1 VTGGAG
7 AADTEFVAEESLVPL
22 IDPRASP
29 KPDSLTFAFAGG
41 RMVVA
46 RVGGEIR
53 VPDYGHLSGL
63 LGDPPD
69 AVYMGRLG
77 GRDCFVLSLPEGLEL
92 GTDLVVAG
100 LRELYSQLPEQTMA
114 AAGRAFQTLE
124 WYHAHAYCGR
134 CGTPTEL
141 SGTEM
146 ARACPACGALHFPR
160 VTPAVIMLV
169 EKDGELL
176 LARNR
181 RFAGLFYSVLAGFV
195 EPGETLEQAVAR
207 EVREE
212 VGVEVTDIR
221 YFGSQSWPFPSQLM
235 IGFLASFSAGKI
247 TVDGRELIEAG
258 WFTADRLRKGDIQLP
273 GPFSIARRLIEHWLV
288 AHSRPPSQPPP
299 AARGEDVNA

>member
-1 VTGGAG
+1 
-7 AADTEFVAEESLVPL
+7 VAESLVPL
-22 IDPRASP
+22 VDPGASP
-29 KPDSLTFAFAGG
+29 KPDSLTFAFAAG

-46 RVGGEIR
+46 RDEGGVR

-69 AVYMGRLG
+69 AVYIGRLG
-77 GRDCFVLSLPEGLEL
+77 ARDCFALAVPEGLEP

-100 LRELYSQLPEQTMA
+100 LRELYSQLPEQIMA
-114 AAGRAFQTLE
+114 AAGRAFQMLE
-124 WYHAHAYCGR
+124 WYHGHAYCGR

-146 ARACPACGALHFPR
+146 ARTCPACGALHFPR

-169 EKDGELL
+169 ERDGELL

-181 RFAGLFYSVLAGFV
+181 RFAGPFHSVLAGFV

-235 IGFLASFSAGKI
+235 IGFFATYRAGEI
-247 TVDGRELIEAG
+247 RVDGKELIEAG
-258 WFTADRLRKGDIQLP
+258 WFNAERVTTGSIQLP

-288 AHSRPPSQPPP
+288 AQKGGHSAKSH
-299 AARGEDVNA
+299 

>member
-1 VTGGAG
+1 VGQ
-7 AADTEFVAEESLVPL
+7 SLVPL
-22 IDPRASP
+22 IDPEASP
-29 KPDSLTFAFAGG
+29 KPESLTFAFAGG
-41 RMVVA
+41 QMVVA
-46 RVGGEIR
+46 RDGEGVR

-77 GRDCFVLSLPEGLEL
+77 ARDCFALALPEGLEL

-100 LRELYSQLPEQTMA
+100 LRELYSQLPEPVMA

-124 WYHAHAYCGR
+124 WYHGHAYCGR

-169 EKDGELL
+169 ERDGELL

-181 RFAGLFYSVLAGFV
+181 RFAGPFYSVLAGFV

-235 IGFLASFSAGKI
+235 IGFTASHSAGEI
-247 TVDGRELIEAG
+247 TVDGRELIEAA
-258 WFTADRLRKGDIQLP
+258 WFRADQLSTGSVRLP
-273 GPFSIARRLIEHWLV
+273 GPFSIARRLIEHWLG
-288 AHSRPPSQPPP
+288 SSTPR
-299 AARGEDVNA
+299 RGGGRA